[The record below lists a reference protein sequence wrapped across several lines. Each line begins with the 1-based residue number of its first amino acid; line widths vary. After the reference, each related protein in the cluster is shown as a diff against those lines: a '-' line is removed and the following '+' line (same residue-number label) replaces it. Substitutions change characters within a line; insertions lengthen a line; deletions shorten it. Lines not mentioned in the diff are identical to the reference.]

1 MTEETGPDAPQT
13 VLNSPTLSV
22 VCQPQENLLLAR
34 ITGRLDGN
42 NAAAFRRALE
52 SLPLGNHR
60 LCLLDMGGLS
70 YISSDGLRVLLGYRR
85 ALADSSR
92 TLALC
97 SLPETIM
104 TVFQISGFDRVM
116 VIYPDARAA
125 SDAGN
130 DSPDRG

>member
-1 MTEETGPDAPQT
+1 MEGTGHDTGQT
-13 VLNSPTLSV
+13 VLNTPTLSV
-22 VCQPQENLLLAR
+22 VCRSQERLLLAQ

-60 LCLLDMGGLS
+60 LCLLDLGGLS

-85 ALADSSR
+85 ALADISCA
-92 TLALC
+92 LALC
-97 SLPETIM
+97 SLPESIM

-116 VIYPDARAA
+116 AIYPDVSAA
-125 SDAGN
+125 SAVVDA
-130 DSPDRG
+130 SPDRR